1 MERILIA
8 PWGLPKGWKEVNYII
23 EGHEESS
30 RSSLKPLVSRLHPN
44 RVILVVVDTA
54 IGEEFE
60 DYEDLCRKVEEY
72 YKKFCEEIQLPL
84 TPEVIV
90 APGVGDFEKAKF
102 EGEMT
107 DFYHFVSFE
116 LAKRLISAKG
126 ELDLILD
133 LTHGMNFA
141 PTLLYRS
148 LHELLGVLAYTRKVQ
163 FRVYNSEPYL
173 RGVSESHREE
183 VKTLRIHLVESR
195 EVQPR
200 LSAHLLGEEDGRA
213 YLVKHVRKPTKR
225 GNVEAVRIEEK
236 ETKELNAFLS
246 SIVNGLPLALLT
258 FYPGKELEE
267 KLKEACD
274 LWRRSIKCLKDG
286 KMVVRRGMRFTA
298 DFMRCVRLWVAARSF
313 GLERKEEASLKELE
327 ELSERFKSEGMKEA
341 LVSRTLTGLKNRLG
355 SKERVKEWIPL
366 SELMEG
372 KSGGFSPQNFL
383 AHAGLEYNVTEVRIS
398 GGVRLRYPK
407 SQRREV
413 LEACRQ
419 GLFKPQRRAG

>member
-1 MERILIA
+1 VERILIA
-8 PWGLPKGWKEVNYII
+8 PWGVPERWEKVNYVI

-30 RSSLKPLVSRLHPN
+30 RSSIKPLVSKLHPN

-107 DFYHFVSFE
+107 DFYHFASFE

-133 LTHGMNFA
+133 LTHGVNFA

-163 FRVYNSEPYL
+163 LRVYNAEPY
-173 RGVSESHREE
+173 RKG
-183 VKTLRIHLVESR
+183 VKTLQIHLVESR
-195 EVQPR
+195 GVQPR

-213 YLVKHVRKPTKR
+213 YLVKPVRKPPQGESMR
-225 GNVEAVRIEEK
+225 AVRIEAK
-236 ETKELNAFLS
+236 ETSELNAFLS
-246 SIVNGLPLALLT
+246 SIANGLPLALLT

-274 LWRRSIKCLKDG
+274 LWRRSVECLKEE
-286 KMVVRRGMRFTA
+286 KIVRRRMRFTD

-313 GLERKEEASLKELE
+313 GLGRREEASLEELKELSK
-327 ELSERFKSEGMKEA
+327 LFKSEGMKEA
-341 LVSRTLTGLKNRLG
+341 LVSRTLAGLETRIGG
-355 SKERVKEWIPL
+355 SKKGIGEWTPL
-366 SELMEG
+366 SELMEEG

-398 GGVRLRYPK
+398 GGVRLRYPE
-407 SQRREV
+407 SQRGKV
-413 LEACRQ
+413 LEACHQ